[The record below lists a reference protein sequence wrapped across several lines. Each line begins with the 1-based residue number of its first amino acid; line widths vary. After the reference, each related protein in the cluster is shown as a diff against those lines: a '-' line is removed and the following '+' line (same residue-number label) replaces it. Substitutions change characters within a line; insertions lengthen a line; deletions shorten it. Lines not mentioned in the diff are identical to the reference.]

1 MPCLEI
7 TMPKT
12 EAKIKANLAR
22 ELTKVFDASTKF
34 GAEIFGIHF
43 NEYEPGGAASGGVIC
58 DEKTGRPY
66 IHMVLYCPRV
76 GRGTKQKLV
85 ESFSLAYT
93 SVIGMKDWKPV
104 IHISEHPYD
113 NVGVNGKLLSDS
125 YEELTKSEFYYELP
139 TEEDF

>member
-12 EAKIKANLAR
+12 ETQIKAKLAQ
-22 ELTKVFDASTKF
+22 ELTKAFDQSTEF
-34 GAEIFGIHF
+34 GAEIFGIRF
-43 NEYEPGGAASGGVIC
+43 NEYQWGDAASGGVIC
-58 DEKTGRPY
+58 DKTTGRPY
-66 IHMVLYCPRV
+66 IHMLMYCPRV
-76 GRGTKQKLV
+76 GRVTKQKLV
-85 ESFSLAYT
+85 ESFSSVFT
-93 SVIGMKDWKPV
+93 SVLSKEDWKPV
-104 IHISEHPYD
+104 IHICEHPYD